1 MIHVVMFVR
10 HVWVCF
16 LGLLIGLFL
25 GLFIGLFCS
34 TGLSCPYHLMCASV
48 IVDFVSVTVD
58 FVIPVCETGQEG
70 NAQVSFIGLFSHK
83 YL

>member
-1 MIHVVMFVR
+1 VR

-16 LGLLIGLFL
+16 LGLFIGLFID
-25 GLFIGLFCS
+25 LFIGLSCS
-34 TGLSCPYHLMCASV
+34 TGLSCWYHLMCASV

-70 NAQVSFIGLFSHK
+70 EREVEKKNSREKRRGVEPTRD
-83 YL
+83 